1 MKLPRSGPQAL
12 PLAGFALGI
21 TALGGAQEPPTSLGA
36 NPLEACTRICEPT
49 ERLAC
54 YDQLAGRAQVRPTAP
69 ESGAP
74 PPPTPGVAAPVSA
87 AAPQGSFGLYAA
99 EHPKAA
105 PAPAT
110 LTPRVERLG
119 VSANGRP
126 TVELTGGQLWELED
140 SDPLLVTGD
149 SVTISRATFGSFLMR
164 TRKGRTHRVHRLR

>member
-1 MKLPRSGPQAL
+1 L

-21 TALGGAQEPPTSLGA
+21 TALGGTQETPTSLAA

-54 YDQLAGRAQVRPTAP
+54 YDQLAGHAQVPPTAP
-69 ESGAP
+69 ESGAGP
-74 PPPTPGVAAPVSA
+74 PP
-87 AAPQGSFGLYAA
+87 APQESFGLHAA

-105 PAPAT
+105 PAAAT
-110 LTPRVERLG
+110 LTARVERLG

-126 TVELTGGQLWELED
+126 TVELTGGQLWELEG

-149 SVTISRATFGSFLMR
+149 SVTISRAAFGSFLMR
-164 TRKGRTHRVHRLR
+164 TGKGRTQRVHRLR